1 MPEYK
6 VSIEQFEGPLDLLL
20 QLIERDE
27 LDITELSLARVAE
40 DYLKYVNTSS
50 SIRSEELA
58 DFLVV
63 AAKLI
68 LLKSK
73 QLMPNLVF
81 DEEEGIDLETQLKMY
96 REFVNASKEMEKMI
110 KAGNWAYGRE
120 RLAVGEMI
128 GFFPPKDIEVGE
140 IKGIYEKVLKRLEPF
155 ISLPKEALQKTVSIA
170 EKIEQIRSM
179 IASQARAKFSEV
191 LKKAKNKT
199 DIIVSFLALLELT
212 KQNIVDTTQEKLFED
227 INIQKI
233 DV

>member
-6 VSIEQFEGPLDLLL
+6 VNIEQFEGPLDLLL
-20 QLIERDE
+20 QLIEQDE
-27 LDITELSLARVAE
+27 LDITELSLANVAE
-40 DYLKYVNTSS
+40 DYLKYVNSS
-50 SIRSEELA
+50 QTIRPEELA

-96 REFVNASKEMEKMI
+96 REFVKASKEMEKMI

-120 RLAVGEMI
+120 RSALGEVV
-128 GFFPPKDIEVGE
+128 GFFPPKDLEVGE

-170 EKIEQIRSM
+170 EKIDQIRKM
-179 IASQARAKFSEV
+179 ITSQAKSKFSEV
-191 LKKAKNKT
+191 LKRAKNKT
-199 DIIVSFLALLELT
+199 EVIVSFLAILELT
-212 KQNIVDTTQEKLFED
+212 KQNIVNTTQEKLFED
-227 INIQKI
+227 ITIQKR

>member
-6 VSIEQFEGPLDLLL
+6 VNIEQFEGPLDLLL
-20 QLIERDE
+20 QLIEKDE
-27 LDITELSLARVAE
+27 LDITELSLASVTE
-40 DYLKYVNTSS
+40 DYLKHVNTSQ
-50 SIRSEELA
+50 SIRPEELA

-96 REFVNASKEMEKMI
+96 REFVKASKEMEKMI

-120 RLAVGEMI
+120 RSALGEVA
-128 GFFPPKDIEVGE
+128 GFFPPKDLEAVE
-140 IKGIYEKVLKRLEPF
+140 MQSIYEKVLKRLEPF

-170 EKIEQIRSM
+170 EKIDQIRSM
-179 IASQARAKFSEV
+179 ITRQAKSKFSEV
-191 LKKAKNKT
+191 LKRAKNKT
-199 DIIVSFLALLELT
+199 EVIVSFLAILELT
-212 KQNIVDTTQEKLFED
+212 KQNIVDTTQDKLFED
-227 INIQKI
+227 ITIHKI